1 MLFLARACADSR
13 PIRVGL
19 NRPAAG
25 GTGGVLRT
33 VFALCAVVFALLFL
47 AYATDAKAEQKF
59 LEPEQA
65 FTLTVAMATPTEL
78 DVHYRIAPA
87 YYMYRERF
95 EFALAPDAQLLGAPE
110 FPAGIVK
117 YDPNF
122 EKDVEVYH
130 DQVTIQIGRA
140 HV

>member
-1 MLFLARACADSR
+1 M
-13 PIRVGL
+13 
-19 NRPAAG
+19 
-25 GTGGVLRT
+25 
-33 VFALCAVVFALLFL
+33 
-47 AYATDAKAEQKF
+47 
-59 LEPEQA
+59 
-65 FTLTVAMATPTEL
+65 AMATPTEL

-130 DQVTIQIGRA
+130 DQVTIRVPLKAGAAQPLRLDITKIGRA
-140 HV
+140 SCRERVCQDV